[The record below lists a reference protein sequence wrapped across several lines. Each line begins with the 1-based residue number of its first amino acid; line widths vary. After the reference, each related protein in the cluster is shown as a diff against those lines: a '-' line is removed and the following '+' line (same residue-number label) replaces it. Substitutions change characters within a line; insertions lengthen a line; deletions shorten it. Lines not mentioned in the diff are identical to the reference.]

1 MEGVIWC
8 VFFFFF
14 LFKQKTAY
22 ERYQCDWSSDV
33 CSSDLAGPVAAFIE
47 FENALPSAL
56 IMFLVLALD
65 ITTVIPARTTILP
78 ARLNTLSR
86 FIVLPFVM
94 G

>member
-1 MEGVIWC
+1 M
-8 VFFFFF
+8 
-14 LFKQKTAY
+14 
-22 ERYQCDWSSDV
+22 
-33 CSSDLAGPVAAFIE
+33 AGPVAALIE
-47 FENALPSAL
+47 FENALPREL
-56 IMFLVLALD
+56 IMFRVLVLE